1 MEVQIMEN
9 RKRNHQIK
17 FRLTDSEYKEL
28 MSMIELSGLTIQQY
42 LLQASL
48 KPNLI
53 DKSVIEE
60 LKSVNQSISD
70 MNGELNHIGNN
81 FNQIAKHVNINGS
94 LDQRQDL
101 SYFRDVLSEFMSDTK
116 EIWNDVR
123 KLIKEMR

>member
-1 MEVQIMEN
+1 MEN

-28 MSMIELSGLTIQQY
+28 MSMIELSGLSIQQY
-42 LLQASL
+42 LLQSSL
-48 KPNLI
+48 HPHLI
-53 DKSVIEE
+53 DKSVVDK

-94 LDQRQDL
+94 LEQRQNL
-101 SYFRDVLSEFMSDTK
+101 SYFRDILSEYMDDTK

-123 KLIKEMR
+123 KLIKEMK

>member
-1 MEVQIMEN
+1 MYMEN

-48 KPNLI
+48 HPHLI
-53 DKSVIEE
+53 DKSIIDEI
-60 LKSVNQSISD
+60 KIVNRSISD
-70 MNGELNHIGNN
+70 LNGELNHIGNN

-94 LDQRQDL
+94 LDQRQNL
-101 SYFRDVLSEFMSDTK
+101 SYFRDILSEFMDDTK
-116 EIWNDVR
+116 EIWNEVR

>member
-1 MEVQIMEN
+1 MEN

>member
-1 MEVQIMEN
+1 MEN

-28 MSMIELSGLTIQQY
+28 MSMIELSGLSIQQY
-42 LLQASL
+42 LLQTSL

-53 DKSVIEE
+53 DKSIIDE

-94 LDQRQDL
+94 LEQRQNL
-101 SYFRDVLSEFMSDTK
+101 SYFRDILSEYMDDTK
-116 EIWNDVR
+116 DIWNDVR